1 MGTYLTKA
9 ENKAEQIGQKIKNS
23 KLGQKIQNS
32 KLGQKIQN
40 NKTEQNINYARAA
53 VTLLTAIFA
62 LSTLVLTGQMMDY
75 ANFPGSNI
83 QFENL
88 NKSFAIKSS
97 TCSNFVNIT
106 NGDNNKVCGS
116 VNDDMSHAIDILN
129 SEKKT
134 AANTDVAR
142 GWTVVPPCVK
152 KLNKDGQM
160 TGDCDPFSNGSAL
173 AVCGGFTF
181 VFLSLGSVLFGAHTA
196 IIDNGKKS
204 TCQYIFWVANIVW
217 TVLSFSL
224 SIWAAIAWVG
234 MCDKLDTG
242 LGRYDTD
249 GRACATRFCTMSFE
263 SFTLSFV
270 SAIILAH
277 IPNLLIFTERC
288 GVANAD
294 NVANADKKDVEEKKQ
309 LVNDNNNP

>member
-1 MGTYLTKA
+1 MESYITKA
-9 ENKAEQIGQKIKNS
+9 RQIGQKFES
-23 KLGQKIQNS
+23 T

-40 NKTEQNINYARAA
+40 NKAEQNINYARAV

-62 LSTLVLTGQMMDY
+62 LATLALTGQMMDY

-97 TCSNFVNIT
+97 TCSNFLNIT
-106 NGDNNKVCGS
+106 NGHPNKVCGS
-116 VNDDMSHAIDILN
+116 VKDGMPQAIDILN
-129 SEKKT
+129 SDKKT
-134 AANTDVAR
+134 ADNTDVAR
-142 GWTVVPPCVK
+142 GWIVVPPCVK

-181 VFLSLGSVLFGAHTA
+181 VFLALGSVLFGAHTA
-196 IIDNGKKS
+196 IIDNGKKKS
-204 TCQYIFWVANIVW
+204 TGRNIFWIANIVW

-242 LGRYDTD
+242 LGRYVKD
-249 GRACATRFCTMSFE
+249 GQACSTRFCTMSFE

-277 IPNLLIFTERC
+277 IPNLLIFTELC
-288 GVANAD
+288 G
-294 NVANADKKDVEEKKQ
+294 VANADKKDVEEKKQ
-309 LVNDNNNP
+309 LVNNNPNP

>member
-1 MGTYLTKA
+1 MGAYLTKA
-9 ENKAEQIGQKIKNS
+9 ENKAEQIGQKFK
-23 KLGQKIQNS
+23 NS

-62 LSTLVLTGQMMDY
+62 LSTLILTGQMMDY

-88 NKSFAIKSS
+88 NKSFAIKNS

-106 NGDNNKVCGS
+106 NGDTNKVCGS
-116 VNDDMSHAIDILN
+116 VKDDMSQAIDILN
-129 SEKKT
+129 SAKKT
-134 AANTDVAR
+134 ADNTDVAR
-142 GWTVVPPCVK
+142 GWIVVPPCVK
-152 KLNKDGQM
+152 ELKDGQM
-160 TGDCDPFSNGSAL
+160 KGDCDPFSNGSAL

-181 VFLSLGSVLFGAHTA
+181 VFLALGSVLFGAHTA
-196 IIDNGKKS
+196 IIDNGNKS
-204 TCQYIFWVANIVW
+204 TGQNIFWIANIVW
-217 TVLSFSL
+217 TFLSFVL

-242 LGRYDTD
+242 LGRYVKDGVTD
-249 GRACATRFCTMSFE
+249 VRACATRFCTMSFE

-277 IPNLLIFTERC
+277 IPNLLIFTELC
-288 GVANAD
+288 G
-294 NVANADKKDVEEKKQ
+294 VANADKKDVEEKKQ
-309 LVNDNNNP
+309 LVNDNPNP

>member
-1 MGTYLTKA
+1 MGSYITKA
-9 ENKAEQIGQKIKNS
+9 ENKAKQIGQKFENT
-23 KLGQKIQNS
+23 KLGQKIKS
-32 KLGQKIQN
+32 
-40 NKTEQNINYARAA
+40 NKAEQNINYARAV

-62 LSTLVLTGQMMDY
+62 LATLALTGQMMDY

-106 NGDNNKVCGS
+106 NGHPNKVCGS
-116 VNDDMSHAIDILN
+116 VKDGMPQAIDILN
-129 SEKKT
+129 SEKIT
-134 AANTDVAR
+134 AANTDIAR
-142 GWTVVPPCVK
+142 GWIVVPPCVK

-181 VFLSLGSVLFGAHTA
+181 VFLALGSVLFGAHTA

-204 TCQYIFWVANIVW
+204 TGQYIFWVANIVW

-242 LGRYDTD
+242 LGRYVTD

-263 SFTLSFV
+263 TFTLSFV

-294 NVANADKKDVEEKKQ
+294 KIDVEEKKQ

>member
-116 VNDDMSHAIDILN
+116 VKDDMSQAIDILN